1 MNDTKFPISERLKSR
16 SDVDRVK
23 KEGRRRALP
32 EVVLFFCQVSRIAA
46 LRSRLRG
53 VSGMRLRATDIGVS

>member
-1 MNDTKFPISERLKSR
+1 MNDTKFPISERLLSR

-32 EVVLFFCQVSRIAA
+32 EVVLFFCLGSRIA
-46 LRSRLRG
+46 R
-53 VSGMRLRATDIGVS
+53 